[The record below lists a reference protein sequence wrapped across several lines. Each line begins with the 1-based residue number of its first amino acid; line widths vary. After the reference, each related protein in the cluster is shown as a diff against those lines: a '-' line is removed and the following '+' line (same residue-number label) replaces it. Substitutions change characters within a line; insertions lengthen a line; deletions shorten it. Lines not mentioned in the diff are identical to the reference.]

1 MKRNKI
7 NLKTHHFFGGG
18 GASFR
23 LSRFYNIPTFNDL
36 LFFHKIN
43 IKSIL
48 FVLLQQF
55 GEIEEAVVITDRQ
68 TAKSKGYGFVTMVD
82 KAGAERACEDPN
94 PIIDGRKANVNLA
107 YLGAKPR
114 GIVGADAGLPLL
126 LAGGYPGLMQGA
138 QFGLPQYV
146 YPSAAYLA
154 AAQAATSP
162 TAAGIPLRVPPHLP
176 LSLSA
181 ASPHLAEHPA
191 TSAALSPAAAA
202 TAAVAASRLPAGY
215 ETAYPYMTAGAYG
228 LPGATAAYTYA
239 GVPAQQL
246 SQLAAY
252 QQQQALQDQLQWDT
266 HTP

>member
-1 MKRNKI
+1 MI
-7 NLKTHHFFGGG
+7 ITVLLDITQESSVYEG
-18 GASFR
+18 GADS
-23 LSRFYNIPTFNDL
+23 LFYKCFCFT
-36 LFFHKIN
+36 H
-43 IKSIL
+43 IL
-48 FVLLQQF
+48 TIVFVNLQQF

-68 TAKSKGYGFVTMVD
+68 TGKSKGYGFVTMVD

-126 LAGGYPGLMQGA
+126 LAGGYPGLVQGA
-138 QFGLPQYV
+138 QFGLPAQYM

-181 ASPHLAEHPA
+181 ASPHLEHPA

-215 ETAYPYMTAGAYG
+215 EAAYPYMTAGAYG

-252 QQQQALQDQLQWDT
+252 QQQQALQDQLQ
-266 HTP
+266 